1 MRRQP
6 SRPQNAAPRDPE
18 RRPDSWLPGTGRKST
33 CVMSPAESVAISHA
47 MMITQTWWKAEFLCV
62 GDLDDALEELI
73 PEIPLVILIS
83 MVVSLK
89 NNATH
94 EGPGERERS
103 YQ

>member
-1 MRRQP
+1 MLCH
-6 SRPQNAAPRDPE
+6 S
-18 RRPDSWLPGTGRKST
+18 
-33 CVMSPAESVAISHA
+33 AESVAISHA

-73 PEIPLVILIS
+73 PEIPIVILIS